1 MIVEYQ
7 QIAPVIDRR
16 RTMFPND
23 PTARFAARTTI
34 VRIHHTERRSCPGSP
49 SRSSRQILR
58 RKIPGQDHHVVRT
71 RTIQAKSRIFRLVFP
86 PRRNLQTTSALVDH
100 KRRIA
105 FFKLCIRQSPNR
117 FGFAFTYRKRPVA
130 AIEKGVLQLHRPP
143 VKDSDPTQ
151 GIVKAVLSVAQS
163 MKHKRF
169 AHKSVNEWRVHAVP
183 PEMTG
188 PGEPVGQP
196 GNTAKAAA

>member
-1 MIVEYQ
+1 MIVKYQ
-7 QIAPVIDRR
+7 QITPVIDRR

-34 VRIHHTERRSCPGSP
+34 VRIHHTERRSRANSP
-49 SRSSRQILR
+49 SRRRKQLLR
-58 RKIPGQDHHVVRT
+58 RKFRVRIT
-71 RTIQAKSRIFRLVFP
+71 MSYGPAQFRPKVEFFASFP
-86 PRRNLQTTSALVDH
+86 SPAQSANILCPRRSQMSNY
-100 KRRIA
+100 
-105 FFKLCIRQSPNR
+105 FFVFCIRQSPNK
-117 FGFAFTYRKRPVA
+117 FGFAFTYRKCPVA
-130 AIEKGVLQLHRPP
+130 AVEKSVLQLHRPP

-151 GIVKAVLSVAQS
+151 GIVKAVLSVAQP

-188 PGEPVGQP
+188 SGEPVGQP

>member
-1 MIVEYQ
+1 MSYGPAQFRPKVE
-7 QIAPVIDRR
+7 
-16 RTMFPND
+16 F
-23 PTARFAARTTI
+23 FA
-34 VRIHHTERRSCPGSP
+34 SFSLPGVTCKQPLP
-49 SRSSRQILR
+49 SSITNVELPFSNSASG
-58 RKIPGQDHHVVRT
+58 KVRT
-71 RTIQAKSRIFRLVFP
+71 G
-86 PRRNLQTTSALVDH
+86 SALPSH
-100 KRRIA
+100 IA
-105 FFKLCIRQSPNR
+105 N
-117 FGFAFTYRKRPVA
+117 
-130 AIEKGVLQLHRPP
+130 PP

>member
-1 MIVEYQ
+1 MIVKYQ
-7 QIAPVIDRR
+7 QITPVIDRR

-130 AIEKGVLQLHRPP
+130 AIEKGVLQLHRPLM
-143 VKDSDPTQ
+143 KDSDPTQ
-151 GIVKAVLSVAQS
+151 GIVKAVLSVAQP

-188 PGEPVGQP
+188 SGEPVGQP

>member
-16 RTMFPND
+16 RTMLPND
-23 PTARFAARTTI
+23 PTTRFAACATVI
-34 VRIHHTERRSCPGSP
+34 GIHHTERRSCPGSP
-49 SRSSRQILR
+49 SRSR

-130 AIEKGVLQLHRPP
+130 AIEKGVLHRPP

>member
-1 MIVEYQ
+1 MSYGPAQFRPKVEFFASFSLPGVTCKQ
-7 QIAPVIDRR
+7 PLPSSITNVELPFTNSASGKDRTGAALPSPIA
-16 RTMFPND
+16 
-23 PTARFAARTTI
+23 
-34 VRIHHTERRSCPGSP
+34 
-49 SRSSRQILR
+49 
-58 RKIPGQDHHVVRT
+58 
-71 RTIQAKSRIFRLVFP
+71 
-86 PRRNLQTTSALVDH
+86 
-100 KRRIA
+100 
-105 FFKLCIRQSPNR
+105 
-117 FGFAFTYRKRPVA
+117 
-130 AIEKGVLQLHRPP
+130 LHRPP

>member
-1 MIVEYQ
+1 MKTPITVTVTGAAG
-7 QIAPVIDRR
+7 QIAYSLL
-16 RTMFPND
+16 F
-23 PTARFAARTTI
+23 
-34 VRIHHTERRSCPGSP
+34 
-49 SRSSRQILR
+49 
-58 RKIPGQDHHVVRT
+58 
-71 RTIQAKSRIFRLVFP
+71 
-86 PRRNLQTTSALVDH
+86 
-100 KRRIA
+100 RIA
-105 FFKLCIRQSPNR
+105 SGSMLGPDQPIN
-117 FGFAFTYRKRPVA
+117 
-130 AIEKGVLQLHRPP
+130 LRPP